1 MQPIVVAIDFSN
13 TSIHCI
19 EYAISIANKVK
30 SDIILIWVDKLT
42 AQESLYPDTSNQN
55 RNEAKK
61 RFEDLVKQY
70 GKKIGK
76 GLKIEY
82 KLRKGKVYHEV
93 DSLAKNTNALLII
106 AGAHGISG
114 FEEFWIGSNAFK
126 MVTYASVPV
135 ITVRNDFKITKDIKN
150 ILVPIDNS
158 AETLQKLPFV
168 AKLAV
173 FFKSEVHVVATHS
186 SHLKSIQRISEKYSR
201 QAIQYLEDKQ
211 VRFVQDSIV
220 SNDITKAV
228 ISYAAQINAD
238 LISIMTEQETPMNIL
253 MGPHTQQLINQS
265 PVPVLSVHSHD
276 NFSL

>member
-1 MQPIVVAIDFSN
+1 MA
-13 TSIHCI
+13 
-19 EYAISIANKVK
+19 
-30 SDIILIWVDKLT
+30 
-42 AQESLYPDTSNQN
+42 
-55 RNEAKK
+55 
-61 RFEDLVKQY
+61 
-70 GKKIGK
+70 K

-93 DSLAKNTNALLII
+93 DSLAKNACALMII

-135 ITVRNDFKITKDIKN
+135 ITVRNDFKISKDIKN

-158 AETLQKLPFV
+158 AETLQKMPFV
-168 AKLAV
+168 AQLAQ

-186 SHLKSIQRISEKYSR
+186 SHLKSIQRISEKYAR
-201 QAIQYLEDKQ
+201 QAIQYLEDNQ

-265 PVPVLSVHSHD
+265 PIPVLSVHSH
-276 NFSL
+276 NHISQ

>member
-19 EYAISIANKVK
+19 DYAIPIANKVK
-30 SDIILIWVDKLT
+30 SDIILIWVDKLSV
-42 AQESLYPDTSNQN
+42 QESVYPDTSNQN

-61 RFEDLVKQY
+61 RFEDLVRQY
-70 GKKIGK
+70 GKKMGK

-93 DSLAKNTNALLII
+93 DSLAKNTGALMII

-135 ITVRNDFKITKDIKN
+135 ITVRNDFKVTKN
-150 ILVPIDNS
+150 IDTMLVPIDNS
-158 AETLQKLPFV
+158 VETLQKVPFV
-168 AKLAV
+168 ARLAHI
-173 FFKSEVHVVATHS
+173 FKSEVHVVATHS
-186 SHLKSIQRISEKYSR
+186 SHLKSIQRIAEKYAA
-201 QAIQYLEDKQ
+201 QAIQYFENNNVKY
-211 VRFVQDSIV
+211 VQDNIV

-228 ISYAAQINAD
+228 ISYAAQIKAD
-238 LISIMTEQETPMNIL
+238 LISIVTEEETPMNIL
-253 MGPHTQQLINQS
+253 MGPHTRQLINQS
-265 PVPVLSVHSHD
+265 PVPVLSVHTHEH
-276 NFSL
+276 FSL

>member
-19 EYAISIANKVK
+19 EYAIPTANKVK
-30 SDIILIWVDKLT
+30 SDIILVWVDKLT

-61 RFEDLVKQY
+61 RFEDLVKQF
-70 GKKIGK
+70 GKKMGK

-93 DSLAKNTNALLII
+93 DSLAKNANAIMII

-135 ITVRNDFKITKDIKN
+135 ITVRNDFKVTKNIDN

-158 AETLQKLPFV
+158 AETLQKIPFV
-168 AKLAV
+168 TRLAQ

-186 SHLKSIQRISEKYSR
+186 SHLKSIQRISEKYAR
-201 QAIQYLEDKQ
+201 QAIQHLENNQ
-211 VRFVQDSIV
+211 VSFVQDSIV

-228 ISYAAQINAD
+228 ISYANQIEAD
-238 LISIMTEQETPMNIL
+238 LISVMTEQETPMNIL
-253 MGPHTQQLINQS
+253 MGPHTRQLINQS
-265 PVPVLSVHSHD
+265 PIPVLSIHSH
-276 NFSL
+276 NHIAQ

>member
-30 SDIILIWVDKLT
+30 SDIILVWVDKLT

-70 GKKIGK
+70 GKKMGK
-76 GLKIEY
+76 GLKIDF

-93 DSLAKNTNALLII
+93 DSLAKNVCAQMII

-135 ITVRNDFKITKDIKN
+135 ITVRNDFRITKTIKS

-158 AETLQKLPFV
+158 AETLQKVPVV
-168 AKLAV
+168 ARLAQ

-186 SHLKSIQRISEKYSR
+186 SHLKSIQRISEKYAR
-201 QAIQYLEDKQ
+201 QAIQHLENNQ
-211 VRFVQDSIV
+211 VSFVQDSIV

-228 ISYAAQINAD
+228 ISYANQIDAD
-238 LISIMTEQETPMNIL
+238 LISVMTEQETPMNIL

-265 PVPVLSVHSHD
+265 PIPVLSVHSH
-276 NFSL
+276 NHISQ